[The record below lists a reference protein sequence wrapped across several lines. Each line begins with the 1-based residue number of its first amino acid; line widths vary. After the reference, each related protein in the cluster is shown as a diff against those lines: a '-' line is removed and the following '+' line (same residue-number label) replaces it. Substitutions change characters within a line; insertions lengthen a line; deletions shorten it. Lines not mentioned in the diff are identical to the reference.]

1 MPRMASSD
9 PAYKLLFSQPRM
21 VEDTLRGYVA
31 PDWCEALDFST
42 LTRMNAE
49 YIGPELYNRIGDML
63 WRVEFREGSPLGGP
77 PLDNGERPYLLV
89 LFEFQSAVDPDMAW
103 RMHEYVYLLQ
113 RHQRSNGTLKAEG
126 REPPVLAVVV
136 YNGDRPW
143 TAGDERS
150 GPVVEGPS
158 GSGWTG
164 NRTRTYVVLDERALA
179 EGGGGPVGS
188 RRRLHGS
195 RRLRLDRLP
204 SDNRLTTLIGLE
216 TGSAEAL
223 PGLLWEAFERYAG
236 EEEKGLR
243 EGYHARVRDA
253 GALRGG
259 EGLPPLAEM
268 ERELE
273 ARRGGRQMPGLMEA
287 RVMEWEAR
295 VLERGREQGREQ
307 ALAELERTLEAGREG
322 GEALTLMDARAM
334 EWEARVLER
343 GREQGREQALAEL
356 ERTLE
361 AGREGGEALTLMD
374 ARAMEW
380 EARVLE
386 RGREQGVAQGR
397 VEGERTLLRRQAAS
411 RFGAETA
418 ARLSEL
424 LADVEDAEDLIE
436 VGDWLLECRTGDE
449 LLDRCRRAHEA

>member
-1 MPRMASSD
+1 MGRMARQD

-63 WRVEFREGSPLGGP
+63 WRVEFRESSPLGGP
-77 PLDNGERPYLLV
+77 LLANGERPYLLV

-113 RHQRSNGTLKAEG
+113 RHQRGNGTLKAEG
-126 REPPVLAVVV
+126 REPAVLAVVV
-136 YNGDRPW
+136 YNGDRAW
-143 TAGDERS
+143 TAGDARS

-158 GSGWTG
+158 GAGWTG

-179 EGGGGPVGS
+179 EGGGGPAGRGRRLPGS
-188 RRRLHGS
+188 RRVPGARH
-195 RRLRLDRLP
+195 RLDRLAP
-204 SDNRLTTLIGLE
+204 DNRLTTLIGLE

-287 RVMEWEAR
+287 RIMEWEAR
-295 VLERGREQGREQ
+295 VLERGREQGIAQ
-307 ALAELERTLEAGREG
+307 
-322 GEALTLMDARAM
+322 
-334 EWEARVLER
+334 
-343 GREQGREQALAEL
+343 
-356 ERTLE
+356 
-361 AGREGGEALTLMD
+361 
-374 ARAMEW
+374 
-380 EARVLE
+380 
-386 RGREQGVAQGR
+386 GREQGVAQGR

-449 LLDRCRRAHEA
+449 LLDRCRRARAA

>member
-1 MPRMASSD
+1 
-9 PAYKLLFSQPRM
+9 M

-113 RHQRSNGTLKAEG
+113 RHQRGHGTLKAEG
-126 REPPVLAVVV
+126 REAPVLAVVV
-136 YNGDRPW
+136 YNGDRAW
-143 TAGDERS
+143 TALDERS

-179 EGGGGPVGS
+179 EGGGGPVGNG
-188 RRRLHGS
+188 RRLPGS
-195 RRLRLDRLP
+195 RRLPGARHRLDRLP
-204 SDNRLTTLIGLE
+204 PDNRLTTLIGLE

-223 PGLLWEAFERYAG
+223 PRLLWEAFERYAG

-243 EGYHARVRDA
+243 EGYHARVRYS
-253 GALRGG
+253 RSPHGG
-259 EGLPPLAEM
+259 ERLPSLAEM
-268 ERELE
+268 ERVLE
-273 ARRGGRQMPGLMEA
+273 ARRGGSEMP
-287 RVMEWEAR
+287 
-295 VLERGREQGREQ
+295 
-307 ALAELERTLEAGREG
+307 
-322 GEALTLMDARAM
+322 TLMDARAM

-343 GREQGREQALAEL
+343 GREQGPGAGAGGVGADVGSGTRRGRGTDVDGCAGDGVGGAGARTGPGARHCTRTGAGYRAGPGGGARAAAPLGGAALRRRDGRAGFGASDGGHGRGGPPRSGRL
-356 ERTLE
+356 APGMSNRERT
-361 AGREGGEALTLMD
+361 A
-374 ARAMEW
+374 
-380 EARVLE
+380 
-386 RGREQGVAQGR
+386 
-397 VEGERTLLRRQAAS
+397 
-411 RFGAETA
+411 
-418 ARLSEL
+418 
-424 LADVEDAEDLIE
+424 
-436 VGDWLLECRTGDE
+436 
-449 LLDRCRRAHEA
+449 

>member
-31 PDWCEALDFST
+31 PGWCEGLDFST

-63 WRVEFREGSPLGGP
+63 WRVEFREGSLLGGP

-113 RHQRSNGTLKAEG
+113 RHQRGNGTLKAEG
-126 REPPVLAVVV
+126 REAPVLAVVV
-136 YNGDRPW
+136 YNGDRAW
-143 TAGDERS
+143 TAADARS

-164 NRTRTYVVLDERALA
+164 NRTRTYVVLDERAVA
-179 EGGGGPVGS
+179 EGGGGSAGNG
-188 RRRLHGS
+188 RRLPGS
-195 RRLRLDRLP
+195 RRLPGARHRLDRLVP
-204 SDNRLTTLIGLE
+204 DNRLTTLIGLE
-216 TGSAEAL
+216 TGAAEAL
-223 PGLLWEAFERYAG
+223 PRLLWEAFERYAG

-243 EGYHARVRDA
+243 EGYHARVRDS
-253 GALRGG
+253 RSPHGG

-268 ERELE
+268 ERVLE
-273 ARRGGRQMPGLMEA
+273 ARRGGREMP
-287 RVMEWEAR
+287 
-295 VLERGREQGREQ
+295 
-307 ALAELERTLEAGREG
+307 
-322 GEALTLMDARAM
+322 TLMDARAM

-343 GREQGREQALAEL
+343 GREQGREQVLAEL
-356 ERTLE
+356 GRTLE

-374 ARAMEW
+374 ARAIEW

-386 RGREQGVAQGR
+386 RGREQGREQGIAQGR
-397 VEGERTLLRRQAAS
+397 EQGIAQGRAEERTLLRRQAER

-418 ARLSEL
+418 GQVSEL
-424 LADVEDAEDLIE
+424 LAEITGAEDLLE
-436 VGDWLLECRTGDE
+436 AGDWILECRTGNE
-449 LLDRCRRAHEA
+449 LLERLRHAHGK